1 MQHLFSDEGHTMLAI
16 TLRNKPLLAFDFDGT
31 LAPIVAKPD
40 DARIPGVVAAR
51 LKAVAAVLPVA
62 IITGRAIGD
71 VRTRLG
77 FQPHYVVGNHGGEDD
92 ADPFGSQERTEA
104 LNALRVQLQERG
116 NALLACG
123 IMIEDK
129 RQSIALHYRQ
139 SQVRKQARA
148 LIEAVLA
155 PYGRSLHIFPGKMV
169 VNVTALNA
177 PNKGDAMLRLV
188 ARSGAPCALFAGDD
202 ANDEPVF
209 AIAPPDWVTVR
220 VGHATPPSLARF
232 YVDGHEEVALML
244 ERIVL
249 LLAISI

>member
-1 MQHLFSDEGHTMLAI
+1 MQHLFSDEGHTMLAT

-209 AIAPPDWVTVR
+209 AVAPPDWVTVR

-249 LLAISI
+249 LLAISV